1 MLYPLIG
8 ARLHGWLDD
17 LVALTYLLGILLLRL
32 GDGARAAAIAGA
44 AVHFTLTR
52 LTNYPQGTFKLI
64 PFPTHAFIELGE
76 GVGILAAAALLDRG
90 AAAGP
95 PLLGVHGPHPARRVR
110 VLRLS
115 NALGGPLAA
124 AEGALQLSGRRRPA
138 SSRPAPGH

>member
-1 MLYPLIG
+1 VLYPLIG

-64 PFPTHAFIELGE
+64 PFRTHAFIELGE
-76 GVGILAAAALLDRG
+76 GLGILAAAALL
-90 AAAGP
+90 AATP
-95 PLLGVHGPHPARRVR
+95 MPAR
-110 VLRLS
+110 LF
-115 NALGGPLAA
+115 LGFMGATQLGAFAFSDYKTPSAAPL
-124 AEGALQLSGRRRPA
+124 
-138 SSRPAPGH
+138 